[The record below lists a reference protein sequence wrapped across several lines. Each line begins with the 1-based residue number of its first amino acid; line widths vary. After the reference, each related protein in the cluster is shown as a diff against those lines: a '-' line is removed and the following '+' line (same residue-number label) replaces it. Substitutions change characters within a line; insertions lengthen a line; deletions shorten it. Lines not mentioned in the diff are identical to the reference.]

1 MKLSQIIPVG
11 LIVLASILGTV
22 YLGKSALD
30 SLGLVQ
36 IQAPYGIS
44 VTVDGRPPLAR

>member
-1 MKLSQIIPVG
+1 MKLSHIIPVG
-11 LIVLASILGTV
+11 LIALVSIVGAV

-30 SLGLVQ
+30 LSGLVQ